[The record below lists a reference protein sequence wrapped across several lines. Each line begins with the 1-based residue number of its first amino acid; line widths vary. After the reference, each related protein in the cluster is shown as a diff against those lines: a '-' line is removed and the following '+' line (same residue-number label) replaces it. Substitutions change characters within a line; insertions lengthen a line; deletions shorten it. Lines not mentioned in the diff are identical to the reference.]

1 MIKKKTMIYIFFS
14 LLCVSLFVIMFS
26 VLFKYYVKNDSYDLQ
41 LGFSQNQEL
50 PGLVDNGTKFENKKT
65 LIALAI
71 YPDKKN
77 SLGQAQ
83 IYVTKKGDSKI
94 LQIEQIREYA
104 DLAAFEMKMHN
115 LKWGNG
121 EYTLYFKRGE
131 NIVSN
136 LILNFID

>member
-1 MIKKKTMIYIFFS
+1 MFA
-14 LLCVSLFVIMFS
+14 VLFTL
-26 VLFKYYVKNDSYDLQ
+26 LFKYYVKNDSYDLQ
-41 LGFSQNQEL
+41 LGYSQNQEL

-94 LQIEQIREYA
+94 LQTEQIREYA
-104 DLAAFEMKMHN
+104 DLAAFEMRMSN
-115 LKWGNG
+115 LKWGKG

-131 NIVSN
+131 NIVKQ
-136 LILNFID
+136 LDFVLY

>member
-1 MIKKKTMIYIFFS
+1 MIKKKAASYIITS
-14 LLCVSLFVIMFS
+14 LLCVSLFAVLFT
-26 VLFKYYVKNDSYDLQ
+26 VLFKNYVKNDSYDLQ

-94 LQIEQIREYA
+94 LQTEQIREYA
-104 DLAAFEMKMHN
+104 DLAAFEMRMSN
-115 LKWGNG
+115 LKWGKG

-131 NIVSN
+131 NIVKQ
-136 LILNFID
+136 LDFVLY